1 MSLDLAR
8 LRAETP
14 GCAGHLHFNHAG
26 ASLMPEPVLD
36 AVIGQ
41 LRREALEGAMEAGA
55 AAAGRIEAA
64 RGSAARLLGA
74 EPGEIAFAASGSAA
88 WGLAFAAL
96 GPLRPGDRIL
106 VGRQEWGGNLA
117 TMRRAAERAG
127 ACIEAV
133 PCDEAG
139 QVSAAALTELLDER
153 VRLVA
158 LTWLPANGGLINPA
172 AAIGQVTRRAGVPY
186 FIDAGQALGQM
197 PVDVADLGCDVLKGA
212 GRKYLRGPRGTAL
225 LYVRSGFLDRCEPP
239 YLDVASAPWSDAGRQ
254 SLRPDARRFETSEL
268 PVALLLGLGAALDY
282 ALALG
287 IQDIRRRIDMLAEDL
302 RGRLATIPGVMVRDL
317 GIERSGLVSFTR
329 KGMAASEIK
338 ARLAAQRIAIGAN
351 GIAYTPLDMTARGLS
366 EIARASVSYFTS
378 EDEIDRLAA
387 ALRRL

>member
-1 MSLDLAR
+1 MMLDLAR

-14 GCAGHLHFNHAG
+14 GCADHAHFNHAG
-26 ASLMPEPVLD
+26 ASLMPVPVLD

-55 AAAGRIEAA
+55 AVAERVEAA

-74 EPGEIAFAASGSAA
+74 TPGEIAFATSGSAA
-88 WGLAFAAL
+88 WGLAFASL
-96 GPLRPGDRIL
+96 GPLRAGDRIL

-127 ACIEAV
+127 AQIETI

-139 QVSAAALTELLDER
+139 QVSAAALAEQLDER

-186 FIDAGQALGQM
+186 FIDAGQALGQV
-197 PVDVADLGCDVLKGA
+197 PVDVAALGCDVLKGA

-225 LYVRSGFLDRCEPP
+225 LYVRESFLPHCEPP
-239 YLDVASAPWSDAGRQ
+239 YLDVVSAPWTAAEHQ
-254 SLRPDARRFETSEL
+254 ALRPDARRFETSEL
-268 PVALLLGLGAALDY
+268 PVALLLGLSAAIDY

-287 IQDIRRRIDMLAEDL
+287 IPSIRRRIDALATDL
-302 RGRLATIPGVMVRDL
+302 RERLASIPGVTVRDL

-329 KGMAASEIK
+329 EGMEASEIK
-338 ARLAAQRIAIGAN
+338 ARLACQNIAIGAN
-351 GIAYTPLDMTARGLS
+351 GIAYTPLDMRARGLTA
-366 EIARASVSYFTS
+366 IARASVSYFTS
-378 EDEIDRLAA
+378 DDEIDHLVNS
-387 ALRRL
+387 LRGL